1 MTSLDALNARI
12 EKMVDKRVERVSAF
26 RAVVKAVGTGVVTI
40 RRVSASADD
49 VEEYAR
55 VAGFQLQVN
64 DEVLCQPIAGKPVV
78 IGRLQRGAITDL
90 DLTVQDL
97 TVTGTLTG
105 GGAGATGPTGPA
117 GPAGAQGATGPT
129 GPQGSAGAQGA
140 TGPTGPT
147 GPTGMTGPAGAN
159 GTGDAVNLGSFTTSV
174 SVNTTTTQTS
184 VLTSSAVT
192 LAAGDVI
199 RCTVFGN
206 FGVTTTAT
214 PTLTI
219 RLRQG
224 TTSVVDVP
232 VATTASQALASNYF
246 WFEAVVTIVSTT
258 SATGIGAI
266 RAVHD
271 GNTNPNVSIHRL
283 KIDNATTI
291 SSASNTWNVSL
302 QWSGT
307 TGQATVY
314 GGYIERVLA

>member
-1 MTSLDALNARI
+1 
-12 EKMVDKRVERVSAF
+12 
-26 RAVVKAVGTGVVTI
+26 VKAVGTGVVTI
-40 RRVSASADD
+40 RRVGASANDS
-49 VEEYAR
+49 EEYAR
-55 VAGFQLQVN
+55 VAGFNLQVD
-64 DEVLCQPIAGKPVV
+64 DEVVCIALNGKPVV
-78 IGRLQRGAITDL
+78 IGRLQRAAITDL

-105 GGAGATGPTGPA
+105 GGAGATGPTGPT
-117 GPAGAQGATGPT
+117 GPAGANGADGAT
-129 GPQGSAGAQGA
+129 GA

-147 GPTGMTGPAGAN
+147 GSSGAAGATGATGPTGPTGATGPAGAD
-159 GTGDAVNLGSFTTSV
+159 GTGDSVHIGTFTTST
-174 SVNTTTTQTS
+174 SVNLTTTQTS

-199 RCTVFGN
+199 RATVFGN
-206 FGVTTTAT
+206 YGVTTTAT
-214 PTLTI
+214 PSLTI
-219 RLRQG
+219 RLRQS

-232 VATTASQALASNYF
+232 VATTASQVLANNWF

-258 SATGIGAI
+258 SAAGIGAI

-271 GNTNPNVSIHRL
+271 GNTSPNVSIHRL

-291 SSASNTWNVSL
+291 ASASTAWNVSL

-307 TGQATVY
+307 TGNATVY

>member
-12 EKMVDKRVERVSAF
+12 EKLIDRRIDRVAPF

-40 RRVSASADD
+40 RRTGALANDG
-49 VEEYAR
+49 EEYAR
-55 VAGFQLQVN
+55 VAGFTLQVD
-64 DEVLCQPIAGKPVV
+64 DEVLCQLINGKPVV
-78 IGRLQRGAITDL
+78 VGRLQRGAITDL

-105 GGAGATGPTGPA
+105 GGAGATGPTGPT
-117 GPAGAQGATGPT
+117 GPQGVAGAQGSTGPT
-129 GPQGSAGAQGA
+129 GPQGAAGAD
-140 TGPTGPT
+140 
-147 GPTGMTGPAGAN
+147 

-174 SVNTTTTQTS
+174 SVNTTTTQTT
-184 VLTSSAVT
+184 VLTSSSVA
-192 LAAGDVI
+192 LAAGDVVRATI
-199 RCTVFGN
+199 FGK

-232 VATTASQALASNYF
+232 VATTASQALASNFF
-246 WFEAVVTIVSTT
+246 WFESVVTIVSTT
-258 SATGIGAI
+258 SAAGIGAI

-271 GNTNPNVSIHRL
+271 GNANPNVSIHRL

-291 SSASNTWNVSL
+291 ASASSTWNVSL

-307 TGQATVY
+307 TGRATVY